1 MLPAGRACLIAG
13 ASQRNP
19 RVTGGV
25 GRGGA
30 GERGGAR
37 DRGAGRRGGRVLR
50 GNRRWRKGQDR
61 GRRGW
66 AGEGG
71 ALFSLGSQLQGA
83 AEDQTCGCRVNAP
96 GGSPLDK
103 HSMDG

>member
-1 MLPAGRACLIAG
+1 MP
-13 ASQRNP
+13 
-19 RVTGGV
+19 
-25 GRGGA
+25 
-30 GERGGAR
+30 
-37 DRGAGRRGGRVLR
+37 
-50 GNRRWRKGQDR
+50 GNRRRRKGQDR

-71 ALFSLGSQLQGA
+71 ALFSLGFQLQGA

-103 HSMDG
+103 HSRDG